1 MRTLE
6 GCLLQPFRGEFL
18 LKWKCNITKNGTF
31 KNKISKLNSI
41 FESQITTTQRVQN
54 NGVSN
59 CDACDS
65 FICHITRCASGA
77 SHLLCIPVVK
87 HPGSL
92 RKTRGTATMC
102 EDRPL
107 VFFQPWKPEI
117 ETSDTMENRSYLR
130 LLFQVTCLSYW
141 TSRILMKAYESGL
154 LEKFQCPCHVTFL
167 QMPTKYNQNRNLQIH
182 IPRPQ
187 ILSVTSCCMLLGEH
201 KAGRASNLKKSGPN
215 WTPIVTI

>member
-1 MRTLE
+1 M
-6 GCLLQPFRGEFL
+6 
-18 LKWKCNITKNGTF
+18 
-31 KNKISKLNSI
+31 S
-41 FESQITTTQRVQN
+41 ITTVSWRIPFEMEMQHHKEWNIQKQNRQMKLHLWIVNRYHPKSPKQRSLQLRCLWFFHLPHHQMRIRSFTPAVHPRCETPRQPAGKTQ
-54 NGVSN
+54 
-59 CDACDS
+59 
-65 FICHITRCASGA
+65 
-77 SHLLCIPVVK
+77 
-87 HPGSL
+87 
-92 RKTRGTATMC
+92 GTAAMC

-141 TSRILMKAYESGL
+141 TSRILMKAYESE
-154 LEKFQCPCHVTFL
+154 LEKFQCPSHVTFL

-201 KAGRASNLKKSGPN
+201 KAGRASNLKETGPN